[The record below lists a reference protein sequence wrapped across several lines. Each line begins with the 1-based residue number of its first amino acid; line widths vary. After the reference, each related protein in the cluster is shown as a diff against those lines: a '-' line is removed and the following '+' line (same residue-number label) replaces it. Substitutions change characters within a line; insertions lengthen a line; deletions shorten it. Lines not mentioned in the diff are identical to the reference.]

1 MYYVYQLIQDGKVVY
16 VGETQN
22 PKQRMYDHTKRKP
35 KHSGHGLFY
44 GLNLEIEII
53 ECYATKKEAWHRQ
66 VKEQKKFGFATDYD
80 KLRAGVTQESCSKGG
95 KTAARRRKLLTS
107 K

>member
-1 MYYVYQLIQDGKVVY
+1 MYYVYQLIQEGKVVY

-22 PKQRMYDHTKRKP
+22 PKQRLYDHTKRKP

-44 GLNLEIEII
+44 GLDLEIEII
-53 ECYATKKEAWHRQ
+53 ECYVTKKEAWHRQ
-66 VKEQKKFGFATDYD
+66 NKEQKKFGFQTDYD
-80 KLRAGVTQESCSKGG
+80 KLRAGVTLQSCRKGG
-95 KTAARRRKLLTS
+95 QVTATRRRMLTS

>member
-1 MYYVYQLIQDGKVVY
+1 MYYVYQLIENGKVIY
-16 VGETQN
+16 VGETQY
-22 PKQRMYDHTKRKP
+22 PKQRLYDHTKRKP
-35 KHSGHGLFY
+35 NQSGHGLFY
-44 GLNLEIEII
+44 GKDLEIEII

-95 KTAARRRKLLTS
+95 KTTARRRFLTS